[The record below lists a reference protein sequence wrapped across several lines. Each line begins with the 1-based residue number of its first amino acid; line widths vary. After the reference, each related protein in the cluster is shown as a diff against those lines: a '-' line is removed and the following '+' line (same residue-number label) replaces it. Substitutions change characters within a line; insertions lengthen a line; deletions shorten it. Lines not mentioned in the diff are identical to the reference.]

1 LLRKDAAYDR
11 IQFER
16 RQHLPIVPGK
26 DAYFARP
33 EDVILYKMLYFKQ
46 GGSER
51 HLRDIAS
58 MLRISGADIETRYV
72 TEWAQ
77 QLGLREIWDAILRQ
91 TTDG

>member
-1 LLRKDAAYDR
+1 
-11 IQFER
+11 
-16 RQHLPIVPGK
+16 
-26 DAYFARP
+26 
-33 EDVILYKMLYFKQ
+33 MLYFKQ

-58 MLRISGADIETRYV
+58 MLRISGADIDTRYV